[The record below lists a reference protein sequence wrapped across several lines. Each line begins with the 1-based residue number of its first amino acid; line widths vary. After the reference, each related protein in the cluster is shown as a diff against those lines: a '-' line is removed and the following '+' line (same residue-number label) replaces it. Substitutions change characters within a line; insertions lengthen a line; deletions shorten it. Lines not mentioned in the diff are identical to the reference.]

1 VYRLFC
7 CLLAGA
13 LGLHSQDLSSDKH
26 HVLIF
31 QNELIRI
38 YHLTFAPTEATAVH
52 RHSHPYAYLS
62 LEDVQISNEAPGH
75 KPRVVEITAGDVHT
89 SKGGFELVERN
100 VGLNTA
106 AVVVVEQLGDAAAF
120 TDAMADYKVHEAAL
134 ASVLEQPGMRAYST
148 RMAVTGKTEPHPE
161 LHDRL
166 ILAVTDMQ
174 VVDQAAGQAQVPLK
188 LKSGEVK
195 WLPKGG
201 NHSLSNTGDTACSFL
216 TFEFP

>member
-1 VYRLFC
+1 
-7 CLLAGA
+7 
-13 LGLHSQDLSSDKH
+13 
-26 HVLIF
+26 
-31 QNELIRI
+31 
-38 YHLTFAPTEATAVH
+38 
-52 RHSHPYAYLS
+52 
-62 LEDVQISNEAPGH
+62 
-75 KPRVVEITAGDVHT
+75 
-89 SKGGFELVERN
+89 
-100 VGLNTA
+100 
-106 AVVVVEQLGDAAAF
+106 
-120 TDAMADYKVHEAAL
+120 
-134 ASVLEQPGMRAYST
+134 
-148 RMAVTGKTEPHPE
+148 